1 MRFLSRIVLVF
12 SLVVFA
18 VASMS
23 SIAQAQTKKDAIE
36 AFNQGYELAKKGQ
49 TQAAINKFEESASL
63 SQKVGP
69 DAKEIMDKAQ
79 DQLPS
84 LYYQLAIGQYRKQ
97 DMQGAIDAFQKAEQ
111 VADKYGNKEIAQR
124 SKANVP
130 KLYYAMGNSALQQG
144 NYQAALDASNKAL
157 ELEPNNPKPYYQQG
171 LVYKKMKKMDEALQK
186 FDKAIDLAKKANDT
200 VTLNSA
206 QNSAKNYLLSTGVD
220 YQQKKEY
227 SKAIDLLTK
236 SLNYDN
242 SFANA
247 YYRLAETYNKMGQS
261 SKALNDANE
270 ALKYEKGSKTDK
282 AKIWFEIGL
291 AEQSMNNKSK
301 ACDAFE
307 NAAFG
312 SFKASAEYKMEQEL
326 KCKQAQPNQ

>member
-1 MRFLSRIVLVF
+1 MRFLSRIALVF

-18 VASMS
+18 VASTGS
-23 SIAQAQTKKDAIE
+23 LAQAQTKADAVK
-36 AFNQGYELAKKGQ
+36 AFNEGYNLAKKGQ
-49 TQAAINKFEESASL
+49 TQAAINKFEESATIA
-63 SQKVGP
+63 QKVGP
-69 DAKEIMDKAQ
+69 DAKEIKDKAQ

-84 LYYQLAIGQYRKQ
+84 LYYQLAIDQYRNH
-97 DMQGAIDAFQKAEQ
+97 DLEGAIQAFQKAGQ
-111 VADKYGNKEIAQR
+111 VADKYGNEQIAQR

-144 NYQAALDASNKAL
+144 NFQAALDASNKAL
-157 ELEPNNPKPYYQQG
+157 ALEPNNPKPYYQQG

-186 FDKAIDLAKKANDT
+186 FDKAIELAKKANDT

-206 QNSAKNYLLSTGVD
+206 KNSAKNYLLSAGVD

-227 SKAIDLLTK
+227 SKAVDLLKK
-236 SLNYDN
+236 SLNYDS

-247 YYRLAETYNKMGQS
+247 YYRLAETYNKMGKS
-261 SKALNDANE
+261 SLALSNGNE